1 MSAYRPRKDKFG
13 GLPHISFI
21 MRKPK
26 PLGTEFKCIVDAE
39 TGVMKHLE
47 IQEGKD
53 AMRAKPSTKEL
64 GACTSTTLRM
74 AMKSTDEG
82 NIVIGDSWFGSVK
95 VRTVALHCFAYDTP
109 PFLLSSHCCCRLLWH
124 WGSRIWPLSGP

>member
-1 MSAYRPRKDKFG
+1 MLIEDFNNNRVDKISNGLVQVCDESMSAYRPRKDKFG

-47 IQEGKD
+47 IQE
-53 AMRAKPSTKEL
+53 
-64 GACTSTTLRM
+64 
-74 AMKSTDEG
+74 
-82 NIVIGDSWFGSVK
+82 V
-95 VRTVALHCFAYDTP
+95 
-109 PFLLSSHCCCRLLWH
+109 
-124 WGSRIWPLSGP
+124 